1 MPIPVFISDG
11 EDQVEMV
18 NGSLSVAIDPQLDG
32 GTIDAFGRTRV
43 SQPTALF
50 DSKLVGDNRPLAWDE
65 AETSGSGTDT
75 VYTLNQSSVT
85 MNVTANTA
93 GTRLRQT
100 FRRFNYQPAK
110 SQLILMT
117 FVMGNTGN
125 DITKCVGYYD
135 DNNGLFLQSKNGVT
149 SVVERSI
156 TTNSVVDQ
164 TINQADWNIDKLD
177 GTGASG
183 LTLDLTKAQIIQ
195 IDFEWLGVG
204 RVRWGFVIDGNI
216 IYVHAENH
224 ANKLATVYMRSPNLP
239 LRYEIV
245 NGGSGEAS
253 ELTCICSSVSTEG
266 GRDQLGIP
274 RAVST
279 GVLRSL
285 AGTVNTYA
293 MLSMRLKAG
302 REDSVIRLSDFQAFC
317 ATTDT
322 ILVSFILNATIAG
335 TLPAFTSLANSPIE
349 YATYNGTH
357 LVSGGTTLY
366 EYFGY
371 GRTERTIPVADVPG
385 LGTAIDGTRS
395 IVTVCA
401 KPVSTNPAVAG
412 SIGWRE
418 LG

>member
-1 MPIPVFISDG
+1 
-11 EDQVEMV
+11 
-18 NGSLSVAIDPQLDG
+18 
-32 GTIDAFGRTRV
+32 
-43 SQPTALF
+43 
-50 DSKLVGDNRPLAWDE
+50 LVGDNKPLQWDE
-65 AETSGSGTDT
+65 AEVSGSGTNT
-75 VYTLNQSSVT
+75 VYTLNQSAVT

-93 GTRLRQT
+93 GKRVRQT

-110 SQLILMT
+110 SQLVLMT

-125 DITKCVGYYD
+125 DVTKRVGYFD
-135 DNNGLFLQSKNGVT
+135 DNNGLFLQSKDGVT

-177 GTGASG
+177 GSGPSG

-204 RVRWGFVIDGNI
+204 RVRWGFVIHGAI

-224 ANKLATVYMRSPNLP
+224 ANVLTTVYMRSPNLP
-239 LRYEIV
+239 LRYEIE

-279 GVLRSL
+279 GVTRSL

-293 MLSMRLKAG
+293 MLSIRLKSG

-317 ATTDT
+317 ATADT
-322 ILVSFILNATIAG
+322 ILVSFIQNATIAG
-335 TLPAFTSLANSPIE
+335 TLPAFTSLDNSPIE
-349 YATYNGTH
+349 YATYNGDH
-357 LVSGGTTLY
+357 IVSGGTTLY

-385 LGTAIDGTRS
+385 MGTAIDGTRS
-395 IVTVCA
+395 IITICA
-401 KPVSTNPAVAG
+401 KPISTNPSVAG
-412 SIGWRE
+412 SMGWRE

>member
-1 MPIPVFISDG
+1 MPIPVQITDG
-11 EDQVEMV
+11 EATINLVD
-18 NGSLSVAIDPQLDG
+18 GYLPVASQPQLDD
-32 GTIDAFGRTRV
+32 GTLDAF
-43 SQPTALF
+43 QPTALF
-50 DSKLVGDNRPLAWDE
+50 DSKLVGDSKPLQWDE
-65 AETSGSGTDT
+65 AETSGSGTGS
-75 VYTLNQSSVT
+75 VYTANQSSVT

-93 GTRLRQT
+93 GTRVRQT

-110 SQLILMT
+110 SQLVLMT
-117 FVMGNTGN
+117 FVMGSTSTG
-125 DITKCVGYYD
+125 ITKRVGYFD
-135 DNNGLFLQSKNGVT
+135 DNNGLFLQSKDGVI

-164 TINQADWNIDKLD
+164 TINQADWNLDKLD
-177 GTGASG
+177 GTGPSG

-204 RVRWGFVIDGNI
+204 RSRWGFVIDGNI

-224 ANKLATVYMRSPNLP
+224 ANKLTTVYMRSPNLP

-245 NGGSGEAS
+245 NDGSGAVAD
-253 ELTCICSSVSTEG
+253 LTCVCSSVMTEG

-279 GVLRSL
+279 GVTRSL
-285 AGTVNTYA
+285 AGTTNTYA
-293 MLSMRLKAG
+293 MLSMRLKSG

-317 ATTDT
+317 ATADT
-322 ILVSFILNATIAG
+322 ILVSFRLNATIAG
-335 TLPAFTSLANSPIE
+335 TLPSFTSVDNSPVE
-349 YATYNGTH
+349 YATYNATH
-357 LVSGGTTLY
+357 LVSGGTVLY

-385 LGTAIDGTRS
+385 LGTAIDGTRA
-395 IVTVCA
+395 IVTICA
-401 KPVSTNPAVAG
+401 KPISTNPSVAG